1 MRRVRRGAMVDDAEF
16 PDWSRVDE
24 VLDPGLAS
32 GLGQRSLGELRELR
46 ARCQAVEA
54 GVSYVR
60 RLCQAEIDLAAAEI
74 DRRSTGAAE
83 DPSALVAR
91 LPEILG
97 HTGGIGAQRSPARA
111 LRSGSDDEL
120 PVEVVEG
127 FEHLIAGLSL
137 PTNLAGLSD
146 AGLRDAIARLD
157 EREKVLSARRRA
169 LHERIDTIQAII
181 VDRYRS
187 GRADATSLLRND
199 RV

>member
-1 MRRVRRGAMVDDAEF
+1 MDEAEF

-24 VLDPGLAS
+24 VLDPGLLF
-32 GLGQRSLGELRELR
+32 GLEQRSLEELRARR

-97 HTGGIGAQRSPARA
+97 HKGAVAAQRSPART
-111 LRSGSDDEL
+111 LLSGSDDEL
-120 PVEVVEG
+120 PVEVAEG

-137 PTNLAGLSD
+137 PTNLGGLD
-146 AGLRDAIARLD
+146 DDGLRAAIARLD

-187 GRADATSLLRND
+187 GRADADSLLP
-199 RV
+199 